1 MHIDDLIE
9 KLQRIKNELQDA
21 DMYFTVDIDDFSYE
35 VDFEEFYADAENN
48 NVEMKLVYKAQ
59 KARNNYVRAES

>member
-21 DMYFTVDIDDFSYE
+21 DMYFTVEIDDFSYE
-35 VDFEEFYADAENN
+35 VDFEEFYTDAENN
-48 NVEMKLVYKAQ
+48 NVEIKLVYKA
-59 KARNNYVRAES
+59 

>member
-21 DMYFTVDIDDFSYE
+21 DMYFTVEIDDFSYE

-59 KARNNYVRAES
+59 KARNNYD

>member
-1 MHIDDLIE
+1 MHFDDLIE

-21 DMYFTVDIDDFSYE
+21 DMYFTVEIDDFSYE

-59 KARNNYVRAES
+59 KARNNYD

>member
-21 DMYFTVDIDDFSYE
+21 DMYFTVEIDDFSYE

-48 NVEMKLVYKAQ
+48 NVEMKLVYKA
-59 KARNNYVRAES
+59 

>member
-35 VDFEEFYADAENN
+35 VDFEVFYADAENN